1 MKFIQS
7 LLVLGVLFSI
17 QACSD
22 KNKETGVIHGKFTNA
37 NGITVYLQR
46 IVENGEENLDSTKTD
61 GDGNFTLKNN
71 ANALDYYMVRTG
83 PANVIYLVLKG
94 GETIELSGDA
104 KNIEHSYTVKG
115 SEDSELLK
123 ELRQFEKNLGDSLNQ
138 VYATFREE
146 NPARKDSAGA
156 VLQRCY
162 SETMASFSKKFID
175 KHLTSIVSLSATKF
189 LNQQTSIELMVK
201 LENSLSKQFPENK
214 YVQDYKALMSDLQ
227 KLPPGS
233 EAPEIKLASP
243 AGEQLALSSYRG
255 KVVLIDFWASWC
267 GPCRRENPNIVKIY
281 EKYKNSGFE
290 IFGVSLDENVEAWKA
305 AIQKDGIT
313 WPQVSEL
320 KRWESKVV
328 KDFGIEAIPYSV
340 LIDQN
345 GKIVAKG
352 LRSDELDLKLMELL
366 RKNS

>member
-1 MKFIQS
+1 MTVFAQPQPIKWSLKVEKGEVTRAILKAEIDPGWHLYSPDQQTGGPVPTRFSIPEDQNFKIAGEIDLPLARTEIDPNFNLETQFYEGEAEFVIPLQVIKGS
-7 LLVLGVLFSI
+7 VIPDTITLLVSFQTCNASRCLPPRQLRVSSEPATARIEASSPSVLGDFDFIDFEGKRHRL
-17 QACSD
+17 SD
-22 KNKETGVIHGKFTNA
+22 FKG
-37 NGITVYLQR
+37 R
-46 IVENGEENLDSTKTD
+46 
-61 GDGNFTLKNN
+61 
-71 ANALDYYMVRTG
+71 
-83 PANVIYLVLKG
+83 LVL
-94 GETIELSGDA
+94 L
-104 KNIEHSYTVKG
+104 
-115 SEDSELLK
+115 
-123 ELRQFEKNLGDSLNQ
+123 
-138 VYATFREE
+138 
-146 NPARKDSAGA
+146 
-156 VLQRCY
+156 
-162 SETMASFSKKFID
+162 
-175 KHLTSIVSLSATKF
+175 
-189 LNQQTSIELMVK
+189 
-201 LENSLSKQFPENK
+201 
-214 YVQDYKALMSDLQ
+214 
-227 KLPPGS
+227 
-233 EAPEIKLASP
+233 
-243 AGEQLALSSYRG
+243 
-255 KVVLIDFWASWC
+255 DFWASWC

>member
-22 KNKETGVIHGKFTNA
+22 KNKEAGVIHGKFTNA

>member
-22 KNKETGVIHGKFTNA
+22 KNKEAGVIHGKFTNA

-243 AGEQLALSSYRG
+243 AGEPLALSSYRG